1 MNLET
6 LVIYYFST
14 PLYLKSRNTFSPR
27 VQHCLLLFFLHCR
40 LMKTT
45 FAKLKGDLMKNQT
58 EICRINAKISK
69 QNYFAIDDLMKSEHL
84 ISMKLSKGAILDIAV
99 SCLINALQHE
109 TLESLAIQ
117 HLARI
122 EDDNVNRAIAGET
135 V

>member
-1 MNLET
+1 
-6 LVIYYFST
+6 
-14 PLYLKSRNTFSPR
+14 
-27 VQHCLLLFFLHCR
+27 
-40 LMKTT
+40 MKTT
-45 FAKLKGDLMKNQT
+45 FAKSKGDYMKEKT

-69 QNYFAIDDLMKSEHL
+69 PNYFAIDELMKNEHL

-99 SCLINALQHE
+99 SCLLNALQHE

-122 EDDNVNRAIAGET
+122 EDDNVNRALAGET